1 MINLTGKDIQF
12 ANNTDI
18 AFMFVANEKK
28 EIKEALLLN
37 KSDQEILEIAD
48 SKGYYFQLPNLKI
61 ALKNLKISL
70 M

>member
-1 MINLTGKDIQF
+1 
-12 ANNTDI
+12 
-18 AFMFVANEKK
+18 MFVANEKK